1 MPLKLAHA
9 KVVNILYTCM
19 STSQYLKVQYMQSST
34 IIVIW
39 NGPWV
44 RSSGGVRLATDL
56 HVRKHMHVRI
66 CLSVVMRPNM
76 FVYSHLWQPFWTF
89 DVVHFVMEMVDPK
102 AIFLLTVD
110 RSKLCIYNVHVP
122 TCADRKH
129 YVYYVYVDKSFN
141 KWYLPNRTCN

>member
-1 MPLKLAHA
+1 
-9 KVVNILYTCM
+9 
-19 STSQYLKVQYMQSST
+19 MQSST

-44 RSSGGVRLATDL
+44 RSSGGVRVATDL

-129 YVYYVYVDKSFN
+129 YVCTCMLIKVLISGISPTEHATSL
-141 KWYLPNRTCN
+141 KWSRFLLSMCPRTCT